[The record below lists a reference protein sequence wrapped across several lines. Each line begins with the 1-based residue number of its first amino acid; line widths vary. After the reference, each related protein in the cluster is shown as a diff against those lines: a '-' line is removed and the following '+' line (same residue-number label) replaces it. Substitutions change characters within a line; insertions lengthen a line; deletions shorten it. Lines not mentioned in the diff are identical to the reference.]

1 MMHGWYKAL
10 DAAIP
15 SASFKASIVKL
26 CLDQS
31 IAAPTLIA
39 SFFVVVGVLHYAHSF
54 YSPRYVDANARVR
67 VVCVVCAG
75 MKAMEGKSRA
85 ELEEKMR
92 RDYLATMKVNWSVW
106 PLISFINFRFIPPAQ
121 RYFPPTT
128 ALAGGVCVSW
138 CCVCVV
144 CRVCHARAS
153 CDLFCLL
160 LTTTHCTTQQT
171 HNTGFSAVRV
181 LYVSCVSVL
190 WNAYLSWVNAR

>member
-1 MMHGWYKAL
+1 MGGFDWKRTGRLMAYGFLASGPMMHGWYKAL

-39 SFFVVVGVLHYAHSF
+39 SFFVVVG
-54 YSPRYVDANARVR
+54 
-67 VVCVVCAG
+67 
-75 MKAMEGKSRA
+75 AMEGKSRA

-121 RYFPPTT
+121 R
-128 ALAGGVCVSW
+128 
-138 CCVCVV
+138 
-144 CRVCHARAS
+144 
-153 CDLFCLL
+153 
-160 LTTTHCTTQQT
+160 
-171 HNTGFSAVRV
+171 V